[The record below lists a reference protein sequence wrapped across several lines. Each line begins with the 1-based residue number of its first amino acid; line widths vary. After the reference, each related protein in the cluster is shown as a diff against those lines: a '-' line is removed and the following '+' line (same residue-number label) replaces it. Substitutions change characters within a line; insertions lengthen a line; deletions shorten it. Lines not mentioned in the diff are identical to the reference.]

1 MPSPLSALWS
11 RIQSPGL
18 VPRSKKNRIIA
29 GVLIAFSIFALTQL
43 FHWLLFATHYRLV
56 SKPLLADAL
65 SAVAIGAIAI
75 KLLDAEHAR
84 RQALLHRLRV
94 VSEMNH
100 HIRNALDLITL
111 ATYVVENPLAK
122 DAITEATKKI
132 EWSLREVLG
141 PPDESVMMKRRSQ
154 QVEIQDERK
163 SETGT

>member
-1 MPSPLSALWS
+1 MPSPLSALRSLVQS
-11 RIQSPGL
+11 REL
-18 VPRSKKNRIIA
+18 VPRSRRNRIIA
-29 GVLIAFSIFALTQL
+29 GLLIAFGVFVLTQL

-65 SAVAIGAIAI
+65 SAVVIGASAI

-84 RQALLHRLRV
+84 RQALLDRLRV

-100 HIRNALDLITL
+100 HIRNALELITL
-111 ATYVVENPLAK
+111 ATFVVENPLAK
-122 DAITEATKKI
+122 EAILAATNKI

-141 PPDESVMMKRRSQ
+141 PPDESVTMKKRPQ
-154 QVEIQDERK
+154 GVEGDNPGD